1 MATRTKTKNPIS
13 LQDLDFEAPRTNSMR
28 VTLKDAAIA
37 TKSVAELG
45 VTLRARL
52 DGMLQVCTC
61 NGTGEDGCVID
72 GPLVRA
78 DPSRGFASHRPV
90 GRLGPVGQPGQ
101 LGPGGDDE

>member
-1 MATRTKTKNPIS
+1 MKTKTKTKDP
-13 LQDLDFEAPRTNSMR
+13 LQDVDFEVPRTND
-28 VTLKDAAIA
+28 TLTTLRDAPIA

-52 DGMLQVCTC
+52 DGMLQVCRC
-61 NGTGEDGCVID
+61 NGTGEDGCIID

-90 GRLGPVGQPGQ
+90 SGLGPVGQAGQ

>member
-1 MATRTKTKNPIS
+1 MATRTKTKTNNP
-13 LQDLDFEAPRTNSMR
+13 LQDLDFESPRTNDTL
-28 VTLKDAAIA
+28 VTLKDSAIA

-61 NGTGEDGCVID
+61 NGTGEDGCVIN

-78 DPSRGFASHRPV
+78 DPSRGFASHRRPV
-90 GRLGPVGQPGQ
+90 GALGPVGR